1 MERKELKKWYK
12 LYINLKK
19 ILIYLL
25 LVCIPIVCVA
35 DGHLTEDQ
43 KKETIECAGI
53 YYANSM
59 IPQAQLELDKI
70 VHSFAA
76 KKFLSSYLVKEGV
89 NEDNLNKE
97 LIKIVDVR
105 YGKPYE
111 ENTTKECDNFIY
123 KLIPNSKNEIDKL
136 IKSGIY

>member
-1 MERKELKKWYK
+1 M
-12 LYINLKK
+12 NK
-19 ILIYLL
+19 IILTLIFTLMSSL
-25 LVCIPIVCVA
+25 SFA

-43 KKETIECAGI
+43 KKKTIECAGI

-59 IPQAQLELDKI
+59 IPQAELELDKI

-111 ENTTKECDNFIY
+111 ENTTKECDSFIY
-123 KLIPNSKNEIDKL
+123 KLIPNSKDEIDKL
-136 IKSGIY
+136 VKSGIY

>member
-1 MERKELKKWYK
+1 MKK
-12 LYINLKK
+12 LLFNLV
-19 ILIYLL
+19 IFLS
-25 LVCIPIVCVA
+25 PIVCFA

-43 KKETIECAGI
+43 KKKTIECAGI

-59 IPQAQLELDKI
+59 IPQAELELDKI

-89 NEDNLNKE
+89 NEDKLNKE

-111 ENTTKECDNFIY
+111 ENTTKECDSFVY
-123 KLIPNSKNEIDKL
+123 TLIPNSKSEIDK
-136 IKSGIY
+136 IVKSGVY

>member
-1 MERKELKKWYK
+1 MTKG
-12 LYINLKK
+12 NMKK
-19 ILIYLL
+19 IFITLILF
-25 LVCIPIVCVA
+25 CIPNISLA

-43 KKETIECAGI
+43 KTKTIECAGI

-59 IPQAQLELDKI
+59 IPQAELELEKI
-70 VHSFAA
+70 THSFAA
-76 KKFLSSYLVKEGV
+76 KKFLSSYLVKIGV

-111 ENTTKECDNFIY
+111 ENTTNKCDSFVFE
-123 KLIPNSKNEIDKL
+123 LIPGSKDEIEK
-136 IKSGIY
+136 IVKSGIY

>member
-1 MERKELKKWYK
+1 M
-12 LYINLKK
+12 KK
-19 ILIYLL
+19 IILTLIFTLMSS
-25 LVCIPIVCVA
+25 ISFA

-43 KKETIECAGI
+43 KKKTIECAGI

-59 IPQAQLELDKI
+59 IPQAELELEKI
-70 VHSFAA
+70 THSFAA

-105 YGKPYE
+105 YGKPYDE
-111 ENTTKECDNFIY
+111 KTTNECDNFVFE
-123 KLIPNSKNEIDKL
+123 LIPGSKDEIEK
-136 IKSGIY
+136 IVKSGIY

>member
-1 MERKELKKWYK
+1 MR
-12 LYINLKK
+12 K
-19 ILIYLL
+19 IL
-25 LVCIPIVCVA
+25 LVLIFTLISSTTFA

-43 KKETIECAGI
+43 KKKTIECAGI

-59 IPQAQLELDKI
+59 IPQAELELDKI

-76 KKFLSSYLVKEGV
+76 KKFLSSYLVKEGL
-89 NEDNLNKE
+89 NEDYLNKE

-111 ENTTKECDNFIY
+111 ENTTKECDSFIY
-123 KLIPNSKNEIDKL
+123 KLIPNSKSDIDKL
-136 IKSGIY
+136 VKSGIY

>member
-1 MERKELKKWYK
+1 M
-12 LYINLKK
+12 KK
-19 ILIYLL
+19 IITLISILF
-25 LVCIPIVCVA
+25 
-35 DGHLTEDQ
+35 LTSAYAGMSDDD
-43 KKETIECAGI
+43 KKKTIECAGI

-59 IPQAQLELDKI
+59 IPQAELELEKI

-76 KKFLSSYLVKEGV
+76 KKFLSSYLVKEGA

-97 LIKIVDVR
+97 LIKIVDER

-123 KLIPNSKNEIDKL
+123 KLIPNSKDEIDKL
-136 IKSGIY
+136 VKSGIY

>member
-1 MERKELKKWYK
+1 M
-12 LYINLKK
+12 KK
-19 ILIYLL
+19 ILLALIFTLMSSTTF
-25 LVCIPIVCVA
+25 A

-43 KKETIECAGI
+43 KKKTIECAGI

-59 IPQAQLELDKI
+59 IPQAELELEKI
-70 VHSFAA
+70 THSFAA
-76 KKFLSSYLVKEGV
+76 KKFLSSYLVKIGV

-111 ENTTKECDNFIY
+111 EKTTNECDNFVFE
-123 KLIPNSKNEIDKL
+123 LIPGSKDEIEK
-136 IKSGIY
+136 IVKSGIY

>member
-1 MERKELKKWYK
+1 MRK
-12 LYINLKK
+12 IF
-19 ILIYLL
+19 IYLL
-25 LVCIPIVCVA
+25 FLFSPIISYA

-43 KKETIECAGI
+43 KKKTIECAGI

-59 IPQAQLELDKI
+59 IPQAELELDKI

-89 NEDNLNKE
+89 DEEKLNKE
-97 LIKIVDVR
+97 LLKIVDIR

-111 ENTTKECDNFIY
+111 EETTKECDNFIF
-123 KLIPNSKNEIDKL
+123 KLIPSSKDEIKK
-136 IKSGIY
+136 IAESGIY

>member
-1 MERKELKKWYK
+1 M
-12 LYINLKK
+12 KK
-19 ILIYLL
+19 ILCYLVIIL
-25 LVCIPIVCVA
+25 SPIVCLA

-43 KKETIECAGI
+43 KKKTIECAGI

-59 IPQAQLELDKI
+59 IPQAELELDKI

-76 KKFLSSYLVKEGV
+76 KKFLSSYLVKEGI
-89 NEDNLNKE
+89 NEDNLNQE

-111 ENTTKECDNFIY
+111 ENTTKECDSFIY
-123 KLIPNSKNEIDKL
+123 KLIPNSKDEIDIL
-136 IKSGIY
+136 VKSGIY

>member
-1 MERKELKKWYK
+1 MW
-12 LYINLKK
+12 K
-19 ILIYLL
+19 IL
-25 LVCIPIVCVA
+25 LVLIVTLISSKTFA

-43 KKETIECAGI
+43 KKKTIECAGI

-59 IPQAQLELDKI
+59 IPQAELELDKI

-111 ENTTKECDNFIY
+111 ENTTKECDSFIY
-123 KLIPNSKNEIDKL
+123 KLIPNSKSEIDKL
-136 IKSGIY
+136 VKSGIY

>member
-1 MERKELKKWYK
+1 LV
-12 LYINLKK
+12 I
-19 ILIYLL
+19 ILS
-25 LVCIPIVCVA
+25 PIVCFA

-43 KKETIECAGI
+43 KKKTIECAGI

-59 IPQAQLELDKI
+59 IPQAELELDKI

-89 NEDNLNKE
+89 NEDSLNQE
-97 LIKIVDVR
+97 LIKIVDLR

-111 ENTTKECDNFIY
+111 ENTTKECDSFIY
-123 KLIPNSKNEIDKL
+123 KLIPNSKDEIDKL
-136 IKSGIY
+136 VKSGIY

>member
-1 MERKELKKWYK
+1 MKK
-12 LYINLKK
+12 LLFNLVMF
-19 ILIYLL
+19 LS
-25 LVCIPIVCVA
+25 PIVCFA

-43 KKETIECAGI
+43 KKKTIECAGI

-59 IPQAQLELDKI
+59 IPQAELELDKI

-111 ENTTKECDNFIY
+111 ENTTKECDSFVY
-123 KLIPNSKNEIDKL
+123 TLIPNSKSEIDKL
-136 IKSGIY
+136 VKLGIY

>member
-1 MERKELKKWYK
+1 MKKIT
-12 LYINLKK
+12 INLLSILFLTSAYAGMSDGDKKK
-19 ILIYLL
+19 I
-25 LVCIPIVCVA
+25 
-35 DGHLTEDQ
+35 
-43 KKETIECAGI
+43 IECAGI

-59 IPQAQLELDKI
+59 IPQAELELDKI

-111 ENTTKECDNFIY
+111 ENTTKECDGFIY
-123 KLIPNSKNEIDKL
+123 QLIPNSKDEIDKL
-136 IKSGIY
+136 VKSGIY

>member
-1 MERKELKKWYK
+1 M
-12 LYINLKK
+12 KK
-19 ILIYLL
+19 ILCYLVIIL
-25 LVCIPIVCVA
+25 SQIVCFA

-43 KKETIECAGI
+43 KKKTIECAGI

-59 IPQAQLELDKI
+59 IPQAELELDKI

-89 NEDNLNKE
+89 NEDSLNQE

-111 ENTTKECDNFIY
+111 ENTTKECDSFIY
-123 KLIPNSKNEIDKL
+123 KLIPNSKSEIDKL
-136 IKSGIY
+136 VKSGIY